1 MAGVD
6 RPTAS
11 LRLLLGS
18 LRASRAGSRSCRTFG
33 QRSPGRR
40 ILVSGLA
47 IAAMG
52 TAPLFLYVLF
62 GLADGKPITL
72 GLLAM
77 PVGIVGGR
85 IGAVT
90 LGLEY
95 RHRRPS

>member
-1 MAGVD
+1 
-6 RPTAS
+6 
-11 LRLLLGS
+11 
-18 LRASRAGSRSCRTFG
+18 
-33 QRSPGRR
+33 
-40 ILVSGLA
+40 
-47 IAAMG
+47 MG